1 MSRKKRDF
9 KREVLPDPK
18 YNDIVVSKV
27 VNFIMRDGKRS
38 VAEKAFYEALDTIG
52 KKLNQDSIDVFHK
65 ALNNIKPM
73 VEVRSR
79 RVGGATYQV
88 PTEVASDRAQS
99 LAIRWLSAAANSRGE
114 KRISERIANELI
126 DAFGNKG
133 AAIKKREDTH
143 KMAEANKAFA
153 HFRW

>member
-1 MSRKKRDF
+1 MSRKKRDY

-18 YNDIVVSKV
+18 FNDVVISKV
-27 VNFIMRDGKRS
+27 VNFIMLGGKRS
-38 VAEKAFYEALDTIG
+38 VAEKAVYAALDVIG
-52 KKLNQDSIDVFHK
+52 KKTSQESVEVFHK
-65 ALNNIKPM
+65 ALNNIKPA

-99 LAIRWLSAAANSRGE
+99 LAIRWLVAAANSRGE
-114 KRISERIANELI
+114 RKISERIANELL

-133 AAIKKREDTH
+133 SAIKKREDTH

>member
-1 MSRKKRDF
+1 MSRKKRDY

-18 YNDIVVSKV
+18 FNDVVISKV
-27 VNFIMRDGKRS
+27 VNFIMLGGKRS
-38 VAEKAFYEALDTIG
+38 VAETAVYAALDVIG
-52 KKLNQDSIDVFHK
+52 KKTSQESVEVFHK
-65 ALNNIKPM
+65 ALNNIKPS

-99 LAIRWLSAAANSRGE
+99 LAIRWLVAAANSRGE
-114 KRISERIANELI
+114 RKISERIANELL

-133 AAIKKREDTH
+133 SAIKKREDTH

>member
-1 MSRKKRDF
+1 MSRRH
-9 KREVLPDPK
+9 RAEVRKIIPDAK
-18 YNDIVVSKV
+18 YKNETVAKFT
-27 VNFIMRDGKRS
+27 NYIMYAGKRS
-38 VAEKAFYEALDTIG
+38 VAEGIVYSSFDILEKQLNRNPVEAFEEALD
-52 KKLNQDSIDVFHK
+52 
-65 ALNNIKPM
+65 NIKPN

-88 PTEVASDRAQS
+88 PTEVRPRRAEA
-99 LAIRWLSAAANSRGE
+99 LALRWVIAAARQRKE
-114 KRISERIANELI
+114 KTMRERIASELM
-126 DAFGNKG
+126 DALNKRG

>member
-1 MSRKKRDF
+1 MSRKKRDY

-18 YNDIVVSKV
+18 FKDVVISKV
-27 VNFIMRDGKRS
+27 VNYIMLGGKRS
-38 VAEKAFYEALDTIG
+38 VAEKAVYEALDVIG
-52 KKLNQDSIDVFHK
+52 KKTNQDSIEVFHK
-65 ALNNIKPM
+65 ALGNIKPA

-99 LAIRWLSAAANSRGE
+99 LAIRWLVTAANSRGE
-114 KRISERIANELI
+114 RKISERIANELL

-143 KMAEANKAFA
+143 KMADANKAFA